1 MRYLLDT
8 NSLTDFYEPASS
20 GYLSITDRVA
30 SLPNQDLVF
39 ASILSL
45 YELEYGYANATDDL
59 KPIIRQRISEAQM
72 DFAFLS
78 LLPEAARIFG
88 RLKARLR
95 MRRQLSKKASKSH
108 NIDLMLAATAIVEGC
123 TLVSADGIYSDLRH
137 IDPTLRVENWLASS

>member
-8 NSLTDFYEPASS
+8 DSLTDFYEPASA

-39 ASILSL
+39 ASILSM

-95 MRRQLSKKASKSH
+95 LRRQLSKKASKSH
-108 NIDLMLAATAIVEGC
+108 NIDLMLAATAIIEGC
-123 TLVSADGIYSDLRH
+123 TLVSADGIYSDLRR

>member
-8 NSLTDFYEPASS
+8 DSLTDFYEPASA

-30 SLPNQDLVF
+30 SLPNKDLLF
-39 ASILSL
+39 ASVLSL

-59 KPIIRQRISEAQM
+59 KPTIRRRISAAQK

-78 LLPEAARIFG
+78 LLPEAARVFG

-95 MRRQLSKKASKSH
+95 IHRQLSKKASKSH
-108 NIDLMLAATAIVEGC
+108 NMDLMLAATAIIEGC
-123 TLVSADGIYSDLRH
+123 TLVSADGIYSDLQQL
-137 IDPTLRVENWLASS
+137 DPTLRVENWLV